1 MRYLYIS
8 LVGTSI
14 LRNAVQRIKERWV
27 DRYSDIET
35 WHNIGLDDP
44 RNIYPDGMLCE
55 LKIREHE
62 LYEDLVD
69 AAISLAEA
77 ASAEISGFIGLSNI
91 CNHNRDIVNI
101 ILYPTAS
108 CTSILSAELNRIVL
122 IKLGFRNIEIE
133 ALGKLGKPE
142 IFEEGL
148 IELLDKVI
156 KRIEEAKEKGNRVFI
171 NATPG
176 FKAESSF
183 LVLASLLAGASG
195 VIYIH
200 ETFREPIFMPA
211 IPIGINEEFAEIVE
225 NLGDKIPLEAWGSI
239 EFEKRIEL
247 KERGI
252 VKCMEDYCEI
262 RPWISVLVKRLRRVP
277 GINPKEPGHH

>member
-14 LRNAVQRIKERWV
+14 LRNVCQRVKDKWIEKHR
-27 DRYSDIET
+27 DIET
-35 WHNIGLDDP
+35 WYNMGLDDP
-44 RNIYPDGMLCE
+44 RNIYPDGMLCK
-55 LKIREHE
+55 LKVYEHD

-69 AAISLAEA
+69 VAISLAEK
-77 ASAEISGFIGLSNI
+77 ASAEISGFTGLTSI
-91 CNHNRDIVNI
+91 CNHSRSAVNI
-101 ILYPTAS
+101 VLYPTAS

-122 IKLGFRNIEIE
+122 LKLGFKSIEIE
-133 ALGKLGKPE
+133 ILEKLGRSE
-142 IFEEGL
+142 SFEEGL

-156 KRIEEAKEKGNRVFI
+156 TRIEEARSRGIRVFV

-211 IPIGINEEFAEIVE
+211 IPIGIDREFAEIVE
-225 NLGDKIPLEAWGSI
+225 NIGDRIPLEAWSSI
-239 EFEKRIEL
+239 EFEKRLEL
-247 KERGI
+247 RERGI
-252 VKCMEDYCEI
+252 VRCVEDYCEI
-262 RPWISVLVKRLRRVP
+262 RPWISALVKRLRQIPRT
-277 GINPKEPGHH
+277 NPKEPANH